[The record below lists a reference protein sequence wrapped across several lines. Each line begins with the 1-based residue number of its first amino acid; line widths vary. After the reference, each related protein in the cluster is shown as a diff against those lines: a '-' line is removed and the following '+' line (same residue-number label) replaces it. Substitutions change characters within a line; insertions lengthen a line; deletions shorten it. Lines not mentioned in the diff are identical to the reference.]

1 MALPKPLVVASA
13 ATLLLALIIGSL
25 FVGVGQVSPST
36 LFRDP
41 AAREIFL
48 LSRIPRTLALL
59 LAGSAMSVAGLIMQM
74 LTQNRF
80 VEPSIAGT
88 TQSASLGLLL
98 VMIVAPGTPL
108 VLKMGIATLFAL
120 GGTALFMLLLGRM
133 RMKSPL
139 MVPLTGIMLGAVF
152 GAVTTF
158 LAMEYDLL
166 QSLAGWESGDFSGM
180 MQGRYELLWIVGA
193 LSVLAGLIADRF
205 TVAGLG
211 GDFSTNVGLN
221 YRRIM
226 LTGMAIIAVVCGVV
240 VVVVGVLPFLGLIIP
255 NVVSLALGDNL
266 RRTLP
271 WVSLGG
277 GALVVLC
284 DTLGRLISYPFEIP
298 ASVILG
304 VIGAGVFLLLIM
316 RTDSHG
322 H

>member
-1 MALPKPLVVASA
+1 M
-13 ATLLLALIIGSL
+13 
-25 FVGVGQVSPST
+25 
-36 LFRDP
+36 
-41 AAREIFL
+41 

-59 LAGSAMSVAGLIMQM
+59 LAGSAISVAGLIMQM

-98 VMIVAPGTPL
+98 VMIVAPGAPL

-166 QSLAGWESGDFSGM
+166 QSLAGWESGDFSGV

-211 GDFSTNVGLN
+211 VDFSTNVGLN

-226 LTGMAIIAVVCGVV
+226 LTGMAIIAVVSGVV
-240 VVVVGVLPFLGLIIP
+240 VVVVGVLPFLGLIVP

-316 RTDSHG
+316 RTGSHG